1 MTDINDLVAKKVFE
15 KLDID
20 SIAADIA
27 KGIDG
32 KKLGAAVEKAIL
44 AEMKEWYWSDLLGDI
59 LESDA
64 VRRQLE
70 EALIEGLKNKK

>member
-1 MTDINDLVAKKVFE
+1 MPDINDLVAKKVFE

-20 SIAADIA
+20 AIAADIA
-27 KGIDG
+27 KSIDG
-32 KKLGAAVEKAIL
+32 KKLGAAIEKALL
-44 AEMKEWYWSDLLGDI
+44 AEVKEFYWSDILGD
-59 LESDA
+59 LLDSDA